1 MTAWL
6 AGEASALAEGALQ
19 LPALL
24 DFPPSLVTAGLVY
37 VARRAAGTYPAWP
50 PCLGALTGASL
61 RSLGTDAM
69 SERGCCFPCEWLH
82 LPMQCGCGC
91 HYGICGVNGLP
102 ARSSGCPAY

>member
-1 MTAWL
+1 LQDEALTAWL

-24 DFPPSLVTAGLVY
+24 DFPPSLVTASLVY

-61 RSLGTDAM
+61 DFENLCLQILATKCETGRSHT
-69 SERGCCFPCEWLH
+69 CC
-82 LPMQCGCGC
+82 Q
-91 HYGICGVNGLP
+91 
-102 ARSSGCPAY
+102 

>member
-1 MTAWL
+1 MQTGASDVFLTCHPCDTQDEAVTAWL
-6 AGEASALAEGALQ
+6 AGDASALAEGALQ

-61 RSLGTDAM
+61 T
-69 SERGCCFPCEWLH
+69 PTLH
-82 LPMQCGCGC
+82 EG
-91 HYGICGVNGLP
+91 
-102 ARSSGCPAY
+102 SSCS

>member
-6 AGEASALAEGALQ
+6 AGDASALAEGALQ

-50 PCLGALTGASL
+50 PCLSTLTGASL
-61 RSLGTDAM
+61 HTSRCALQTLADV
-69 SERGCCFPCEWLH
+69 LH
-82 LPMQCGCGC
+82 ELLVGLHGVDPELQC
-91 HYGICGVNGLP
+91 
-102 ARSSGCPAY
+102 